1 MANIYWKG
9 EKSPREEVTKEMRR
23 IVPDIWNNAFHI
35 RFKESVL
42 ELMVEVENT
51 DDSTGLWSQFKSGKF
66 MGYEMHI
73 LKVPMG
79 YLAGLKKGS

>member
-9 EKSPREEVTKEMRR
+9 EKSPKEEVIKEMRR
-23 IVPDIWNNAFHI
+23 IVPDVWSNAFNI
-35 RFKESVL
+35 RFKEGVL

-51 DDSTGLWSQFKSGKF
+51 DNSTGLWSQFENGKF
-66 MGYEMHI
+66 MGHEIHI
-73 LKVPMG
+73 LKVPTG